1 MLGDVDA
8 ADLNRAAGRPENAG
22 NHTESGGFPGAVRS
36 EKAEQLAAGNDELDV
51 IDRGELAVALG
62 KMDQSDQAILRTMA
76 STSSRSASRSTTICS
91 VEGKPLA
98 SAGKV
103 CASSV
108 AASSKLSCPVPV
120 PTSGVAI
127 TLSSQ
132 SVARCHADTS
142 ARRTTSRP
150 IVDSASR
157 MMAWSTNGAAR
168 SPLPVTTAE
177 PA

>member
-1 MLGDVDA
+1 MLGNVDA
-8 ADLNRAAGRPENAG
+8 ADLHRAAGGPEDAG
-22 NHTESGGFPGAVRS
+22 NHTEGGRFSGAIGS
-36 EKAEQLAAGNDELDV
+36 EKAEELAAGNDEVDV
-51 IDRGELAVALG
+51 IDRSKLAVALG

-91 VEGKPLA
+91 VEGKPFA

-127 TLSSQ
+127 TLRSQ
-132 SVARCHADTS
+132 SVARC
-142 ARRTTSRP
+142 
-150 IVDSASR
+150 
-157 MMAWSTNGAAR
+157 
-168 SPLPVTTAE
+168 
-177 PA
+177 